1 MKSLRSLVA
10 VVAISAVSFG
20 VALAHGGDKACCKDK
35 TTASK
40 SGDKCAD
47 KCTPKTAKAKK
58 ADAAKTEET
67 AKKS

>member
-35 TTASK
+35 STASK
-40 SGDKCAD
+40 SGD

-58 ADAAKTEET
+58 ADVTKTQEM

>member
-20 VALAHGGDKACCKDK
+20 VALAHGGDKSCCQGKSS
-35 TTASK
+35 ASK
-40 SGDKCAD
+40 SGD
-47 KCTPKTAKAKK
+47 KCTPKTAKAKTTN
-58 ADAAKTEET
+58 AAKTQEM